1 MFTSIVVGTDGS
13 ATAAEAVRQAATLAR
28 SWSAPLHVVSAYK
41 VATADAALGMAPE
54 VSLVLTDWLLDSRSV
69 VQEML
74 QETHQQLESEGIKVE
89 THCRAGHPVKAICDV
104 AKEAGADLV
113 IVGNRGMQ
121 GARRAMG
128 SVPNSV
134 SHQAPCS
141 VLIVNTAESPA

>member
-13 ATAAEAVRQAATLAR
+13 STADEAVRQAAELAR

-41 VATADAALGMAPE
+41 VTTADAALGMAPE
-54 VSLVLTDWLLDSRSV
+54 VSLVLTDWLVDTRNV
-69 VQEML
+69 VEEML
-74 QETHQQLESEGIKVE
+74 QATSQRLESEGIKVE

-104 AKEAGADLV
+104 AKEQGADLV
-113 IVGNRGMQ
+113 IVGSRGMQ
-121 GARRAMG
+121 GSRRVMG

-141 VLIVNTAESPA
+141 VLIVQTY

>member
-13 ATAAEAVRQAATLAR
+13 ATAAEAVRQAAALAR

-41 VATADAALGMAPE
+41 VSTADAALGMAPE
-54 VSLVLTDWLLDSRSV
+54 VSLVLTDWLLDARDT

-74 QETHQQLESEGIKVE
+74 QDTSRQLEAEGVKVE

-104 AKEAGADLV
+104 AQEQRADLV

-121 GARRAMG
+121 GARRALG

-141 VLIVNTAESPA
+141 VLIIDTM